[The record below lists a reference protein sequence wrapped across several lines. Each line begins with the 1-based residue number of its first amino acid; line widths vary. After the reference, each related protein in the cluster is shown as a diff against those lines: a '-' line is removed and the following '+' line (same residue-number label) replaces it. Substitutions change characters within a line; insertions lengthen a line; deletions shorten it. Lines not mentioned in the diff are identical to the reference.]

1 MFCSQC
7 GSDIPRGARYCA
19 ACGRSQDTKGRI
31 VVPKNAILAVVVVGV
46 ALAALSAIIATQSDS
61 PSSAQSEPT
70 ARVALVPPTHTV
82 AAAPTPSASPPPQ
95 TPTSVPLQVAN
106 GTEMLSPENA
116 GLGELTVENG
126 SQRDAIVKLFN
137 PALGRSVRAVYVVRD
152 STWTV
157 AGIPAGVY
165 IVRFAS
171 GRDWDAEGRFF
182 QKDAGFTEFEET
194 FDFTETE
201 TATGTNYTTWEVT
214 LQAIAGGTAQTDE
227 ISAADFAN

>member
-1 MFCSQC
+1 MGAWFWQGARRALAFHVGNSAVAMKSMSHLPSNRIARCGTNKVCLGGSAHPVLSGARFSQVDRTRHGSACSRPMFCSQC

-126 SQRDAIVKLFN
+126 SQRDAI
-137 PALGRSVRAVYVVRD
+137 
-152 STWTV
+152 
-157 AGIPAGVY
+157 
-165 IVRFAS
+165 
-171 GRDWDAEGRFF
+171 
-182 QKDAGFTEFEET
+182 
-194 FDFTETE
+194 
-201 TATGTNYTTWEVT
+201 
-214 LQAIAGGTAQTDE
+214 
-227 ISAADFAN
+227 